1 MGAILVTGATGF
13 IGSHV
18 VRALVERGERPRCLV
33 RPTARR
39 EVLAD
44 LDVEWV
50 EGDLTDPESLV
61 RAVRGCDLL
70 FHVAADYRLWSPRPR
85 DLYRVN
91 VDGTE
96 ALIRAACDAGVQRI
110 VYTSSVGALGLPRD
124 GSPGTETTPVR
135 LRDMI
140 GHYKRSKFLAEAAVM
155 RWVERGA
162 PIVLV
167 HPSTPIGPGDHKP
180 TPTGQI
186 ILDFLNRRM
195 PAYVDTG
202 LNLVA
207 VEDVAIGHLLAMVK
221 GRIGEKYVL
230 GNENL
235 TLRELLERLATITGL
250 PAPRVR
256 IPWGVAWLIGAVDT
270 LIEGTLLRRP
280 PRVPLEG
287 VRMARKKMFFSAE
300 KAVREL
306 GLPQTPIE
314 SALARAVAWYQ
325 SHGYVRKPARGPL
338 RSERA

>member
-39 EVLAD
+39 EVLGD

-70 FHVAADYRLWSPRPR
+70 FHVAAEYRLWSPRPR

-91 VDGTE
+91 VGGTE
-96 ALIRAACDAGVQRI
+96 ALLRAACDAGVKRI

-135 LRDMI
+135 LRDMV

-186 ILDFLNRRM
+186 IVDFLNRRM

-221 GRIGEKYVL
+221 GRIGERYVL
-230 GNENL
+230 GNANL
-235 TLRELLERLATITGL
+235 TLRELLERLAAITGL

-256 IPWGVAWLIGAVDT
+256 IPWEVAWVIGAIDT
-270 LIEGTLLRRP
+270 LIEGSLLRRP

-314 SALARAVAWYQ
+314 SALERAVGWYRA
-325 SHGYVRKPARGPL
+325 HGYVRKPARRPL
-338 RSERA
+338 HSERV